1 MRNLISKTTI
11 VLFAAALLMVGC
23 KNEAEQTFKLEIP
36 QYTGGDKTTFGT
48 GNTTQW
54 SAGDGVL
61 INAISGT
68 VRNQSGTAVV
78 DIDPVSPVNNMYYS
92 LYAGRATS
100 PSFNGENGY
109 SFTMPT
115 SFTYNANQLQ
125 APMAG
130 QCEYI
135 DGEHVH
141 TIVYS
146 NIFTLLRLD
155 FIVIPSEVT
164 ITSENTALTGE
175 FTVTYADGEWTLTA
189 PEADNSNKTLTISNP
204 DWESVMYVPL
214 PAGTHKLTIE
224 GTCNV
229 SGSNVAAPFYKAMTH
244 AVNMQKGVFYP
255 IKCAHAFS
263 ISGSQKV
270 YISPGNLQYY
280 NTSTYSIDLD
290 DNARWDGDG
299 IGANSRLRFAQHQ
312 WDNNITSNNIVES
325 RQLLITYHDVRGNG
339 AWIDLFGWA
348 TGQNPGR
355 SRTTSLAYSG
365 SGSAHDFA
373 DWGNNNTRPLIN
385 AKTNESW
392 RTWHTEGSWYTL
404 SRTEWAYLIARSN
417 KWKLA
422 TVNGTAGLI
431 LAPDDYTGSLQT
443 SYSGS
448 AWTNL
453 EKRGVVFLPGS
464 GHRHYGEGVTRSWGY
479 SSDWNGY
486 WTITDS
492 EEWGD
497 YYAYF
502 MRFETTGTPSVERP
516 RVSHSGTIAS
526 NKPTGLCVR
535 LVQNAN

>member
-1 MRNLISKTTI
+1 MRKVISKTTI

-23 KNEAEQTFKLEIP
+23 KNEADQTFKLEIP

-78 DIDPVSPVNNMYYS
+78 DIDPVTPVNNMYYS

-155 FIVIPSEVT
+155 FVVIPSEVT
-164 ITSENTALTGE
+164 ITSESTAITGE

-189 PEADNSNKTLTISNP
+189 PAADNSNKTLTISNP
-204 DWESVMYVPL
+204 NWESVMYVPL

-224 GTCNV
+224 GKT
-229 SGSNVAAPFYKAMTH
+229 FTKAMTH
-244 AVNMQKGVFYP
+244 AVTMQKGVFYP

-263 ISGSQKV
+263 VSSSRKV
-270 YISPGNLQYY
+270 YFSPGNFQYY
-280 NTSTYSIDLD
+280 NTSNYGTPVAGIGWNGDNGNMYWD
-290 DNARWDGDG
+290 DNNTCA
-299 IGANSRLRFAQHQ
+299 RFAPNQ
-312 WDNNITSNNIVES
+312 WDRQLSNN
-325 RQLLITYHDVRGNG
+325 RQEQTRLLVTYARPATNT
-339 AWIDLFGWA
+339 WIDLFGWGTGTIPGYNIADASA
-348 TGQNPGR
+348 TG
-355 SRTTSLAYSG
+355 SEIAY
-365 SGSAHDFA
+365 DEWD
-373 DWGNNNTRPLIN
+373 DWGQYYGDRANSVSHCT
-385 AKTNESW
+385 
-392 RTWHTEGSWYTL
+392 GSWFTM
-404 SRTEWAYLIARSN
+404 SSNQWSYLLNITSN
-417 KWKLA
+417 TIRNGKCRIGS
-422 TVNGTAGLI
+422 VNGVPGLI
-431 LAPDDYTGSLQT
+431 IAPDDY
-443 SYSGS
+443 SGS
-448 AWTNL
+448 IPASINASTWTSNYQKHGL
-453 EKRGVVFLPGS
+453 VFLPS
-464 GHRHYGEGVTRSWGY
+464 GGHMDYMANVNYSWGFR
-479 SSDWNGY
+479 SDFGGY
-486 WTITDS
+486 WTSTPETGETISYRKAYLVELPEGASGNPSIT
-492 EEWGD
+492 
-497 YYAYF
+497 
-502 MRFETTGTPSVERP
+502 ERSMCRTALNNGNRP
-516 RVSHSGTIAS
+516 G
-526 NKPTGLCVR
+526 KLCVR
-535 LVQNAN
+535 LVQYAN

>member
-155 FIVIPSEVT
+155 FVVIPSEVT

-312 WDNNITSNNIVES
+312 WDNNITSNNVTS
-325 RQLLITYHDVRGNG
+325 GHVHGNG
-339 AWIDLFGWA
+339 YWIDLFGWA

-404 SRTEWAYLIARSN
+404 GHQEWAYLIGRAN
-417 KWKLA
+417 KWKKG
-422 TVNGTAGLI
+422 TVNGTYGVM
-431 LAPDDYTGSLQT
+431 LAPDDFAGTLLTSATGSD
-443 SYSGS
+443 
-448 AWTNL
+448 WTYY
-453 EKRGVVFLPGS
+453 EKRGVIFLPAS
-464 GHRHYGEGVTRSWGY
+464 GYRNFSEAVINSFQYHN
-479 SSDWNGY
+479 DWSGY
-486 WTITDS
+486 WTINDAST
-492 EEWGD
+492 WGD
-497 YYAYF
+497 YFAWM
-502 MRFETTGTPSVERP
+502 MRFSSSENPQVVERYD
-516 RVSHSGTIAS
+516 VSRTLVPFVGHP